1 MGGPYDPRG
10 TQGEPGDLWQG
21 AAAERPQAQGGIQ
34 GQGDARMVAQDGPVA
49 AEEHGDGAGMGKGRE
64 IAGLLAENIL
74 QACSPSASRSYA
86 LRSYCNAYVRSAL
99 LTGL

>member
-1 MGGPYDPRG
+1 MLPD
-10 TQGEPGDLWQG
+10 G
-21 AAAERPQAQGGIQ
+21 AARAGFFI
-34 GQGDARMVAQDGPVA
+34 
-49 AEEHGDGAGMGKGRE
+49 GDGAGMGKGRE